1 MKRLIFLVVLVASV
15 QAIAQNLISQSQ
27 SDIIFKS
34 AKDLLAHHEYGA
46 ARDAF
51 AQFLVVAP
59 QNDPRR
65 TDAEYYEAFSGLSL
79 YHGDGEKKISDF
91 IESHP
96 QSPKSALAYYDLGS
110 FFYGEKNYQKASA
123 YFQKVD
129 FPSLGNETQNTGRFR
144 WGYSLFNLRKLKESL
159 DQFNF
164 IKSQGGQFGIAA
176 SYYAGVIEYGNGDY
190 AAALVDLKRAEANE
204 SYATIVPYIIANV
217 YYKQKKY
224 DELLTYTNSLATR
237 ENISDSK
244 EIALLS
250 AEAYFKKG
258 DYKNALTGFN
268 NYLEGKESADKGV
281 LYRAGFAAYSMQ
293 MDDVAINYLRRSASD
308 QDSVGFYSSYYLGS
322 LYLKKQQKPLALN
335 AFDNARKFKSDPRIV
350 EESSFQF
357 AKISYELGKPDQAI
371 AEFENFVVRF
381 PSSVH
386 ITEVKE
392 LLSQTYVNAN
402 NFNKAIEYI
411 ESLPKRGP
419 NIDMAYQKAT
429 LLKGEELFNKEE
441 YENAVKFFEKSL
453 QYPIDQNLT
462 AEASF
467 WAGETYSIGRKY
479 SEAATHYQRI
489 IGLADYKNLDI
500 LSKTRYGLGYAFFN
514 QQIYDRSLFNFKEYT
529 NKAVRTDP
537 NLPDGVLRLADSYYV
552 TKNYNDALINYRK
565 AIQLNASDKD
575 YAYLQAGII
584 LSIQR
589 KYPESMT
596 ELDVVIRNYPQ
607 SRFIDEAMFQRAQLD
622 FEQGNYGAAASGFSR
637 LMDTQKASKF
647 IPYALTRR
655 ASSYYNLKDYNKTAA
670 DYISVI
676 ENFPAH
682 PVTNDV
688 LIPLQEALTLAG
700 RPTEFD
706 KYLATFKTA
715 NPGAKGIES
724 VEFESAKTL
733 YFNQEYQRAITN
745 LNNYVISYPE
755 SPRVEEAKYYQAES
769 YYRLKENGKALAIY
783 NELAKDHTFSL
794 VSKVIA
800 RVAELEFKA
809 GNFEKAIPSFRELSK
824 MASTKKEQFTAWSGL
839 MESHFLLAA
848 YDSSDYY
855 AKLIMEK
862 GNVNAGAQNKA
873 SLFIGKAAKA
883 KGDYETAKDE
893 FITTLNTAQDEYGAE
908 AKYLLAEIFYLNKDY
923 KQSNETLISLNRDF
937 SSYTDW
943 VGKSYLL
950 LADNY
955 LAMGDAFQT
964 KATLKS
970 LIDNFPQE
978 QVKTVARERL
988 KKLEDEELK
997 KTVKPDSIEIK

>member
-1 MKRLIFLVVLVASV
+1 MKGLVFVLLLAVSSP
-15 QAIAQNLISQSQ
+15 AIAQDLISQSQ
-27 SDIIFKS
+27 PDILFQS
-34 AKDLLAHHEYGA
+34 AKDLLAHHEFGA

-51 AQFLVVAP
+51 AQFLKVAP
-59 QNDPRR
+59 AADARR
-65 TDAEYYEAFSGLSL
+65 IEAEYYEAFSGLSL

-91 IESHP
+91 IEKHP
-96 QSPKSALAYYDLGS
+96 LAPKSALAYYDLGS
-110 FFYGEKNYQKASA
+110 FFYTEKNYTKAST

-129 FPSLGNETQNTGRFR
+129 FLALSIETQNTGRFR
-144 WGYSLFNLRKLKESL
+144 WGYSLFNLKKLKESL
-159 DQFNF
+159 EQFNF
-164 IKSQGGQFGIAA
+164 IKSQGGTYGIAA
-176 SYYAGVIEYGNGDY
+176 SYYAGVIEYGNGEY

-204 SYATIVPYIIANV
+204 SYASIVPYIIANV
-217 YYKQKKY
+217 YYKQKSY
-224 DELLTYTNSLATR
+224 DELLAYAKTISTR

-244 EIALLS
+244 EIALLT

-268 NYLEGKESADKGV
+268 DYLQGKESADKGI
-281 LYRAGFAAYSMQ
+281 LYRAGFASYAMQ
-293 MDDVAINYLRRSASD
+293 QDDAAISYLKRSASD

-335 AFDNARKFKSDPRIV
+335 AFDNARKFKADPRIV
-350 EESSFQF
+350 EESTFQF

-371 AEFENFVVRF
+371 AEFEKFVVQF
-381 PSSVH
+381 PSSTY

-419 NIDMAYQKAT
+419 NIDRAYQKAT
-429 LLKGEELFNKEE
+429 LLKGEELFNKED

-453 QYPIDQNLT
+453 QYPIDQDLT

-467 WAGETYSIGRKY
+467 WAGEAYSTGRKY
-479 SEAATHYQRI
+479 AEAAAHYQRI
-489 IGLADYKNLDI
+489 IGLPEYKNQDV

-514 QQIYDRSLFNFKEYT
+514 QQIYDRSLFNFKDYV
-529 NKAVRTDP
+529 NKASRNDP

-552 TKNYNDALINYRK
+552 TKSYADALANYRK
-565 AIQLNASDKD
+565 AIQLNSIDKD
-575 YAYLQAGII
+575 YAYLQSGII

-589 KYPESMT
+589 KYTESIT
-596 ELDVVIRNYPQ
+596 ELDMVIRNYPQ
-607 SRFIDEAMFQRAQLD
+607 SRFIDEALFQRAQLD
-622 FEQGNYGAAASGFSR
+622 FEQGNYGAAVSGFTK
-637 LMDTQKASKF
+637 LIDTQKASKF

-670 DYISVI
+670 DYVSVI
-676 ENFPAH
+676 EKFPAH

-733 YFNQEYQRAITN
+733 YFNQEYQRAIQN
-745 LNNYVISYPE
+745 LANYISGYPE
-755 SPRVEEAKYYQAES
+755 SPRVNEAKYYQAES
-769 YYRLKENGKALAIY
+769 YYRLKEYPKGLAIY
-783 NELAKDHTFSL
+783 NELARDNNFSL
-794 VSKVIA
+794 ASKVVA
-800 RVAELEFKA
+800 RVAELEFKD
-809 GNFEKAIPSFRELSK
+809 GNFEKAIPAFRTLSK
-824 MASTKKEQFTAWSGL
+824 MAATKKEQFTAWSGL
-839 MESHFLLAA
+839 MESHYLLAA
-848 YDSSDYY
+848 YDSSNYY
-855 AKLIMEK
+855 AKLILEK

-883 KGDYETAKDE
+883 RGDYETAKDE
-893 FITTLNTAQDEYGAE
+893 FITTLNSAQDEYGAE

-923 KQSNETLISLNRDF
+923 KQSNETLIVLNRDF

-955 LAMGDAFQT
+955 LAMGDSFQT

-970 LIDNFPQE
+970 LINNFPQE

-997 KTVKPDSIEIK
+997 KIVKPDTIEIK